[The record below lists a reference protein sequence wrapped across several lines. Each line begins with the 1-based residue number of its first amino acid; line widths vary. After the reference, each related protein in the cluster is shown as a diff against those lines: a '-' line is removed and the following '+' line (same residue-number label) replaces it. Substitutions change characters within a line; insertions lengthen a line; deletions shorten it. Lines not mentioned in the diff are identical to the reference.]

1 MFRSLPV
8 PLIGR
13 LHDGVLYFDLRCLD
27 GEDRLSAQ
35 LGRLPVHR
43 EKH

>member
-1 MFRSLPV
+1 V
-8 PLIGR
+8 
-13 LHDGVLYFDLRCLD
+13 HDGVLYFDLRCLYDDD
-27 GEDRLSAQ
+27 GLLAQ